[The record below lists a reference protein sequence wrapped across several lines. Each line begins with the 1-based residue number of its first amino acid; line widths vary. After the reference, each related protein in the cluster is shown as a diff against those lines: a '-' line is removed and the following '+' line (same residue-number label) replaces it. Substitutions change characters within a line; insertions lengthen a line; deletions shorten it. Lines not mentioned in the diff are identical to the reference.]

1 MQTYRFLLE
10 LGSPEPRLKLNITLD
25 VQNII
30 GLSAIFLGIE
40 VRGS

>member
-25 VQNII
+25 VQDII
-30 GLSAIFLGIE
+30 GVPAIISGH
-40 VRGS
+40 